1 MLDYVV
7 MPIIGNCWG
16 EKKGLLVVYE
26 NKIVLCDKFFVIL
39 HWRFFIQLNRDEE
52 QLILECI

>member
-1 MLDYVV
+1 MLLCQLLEIV
-7 MPIIGNCWG
+7 G
-16 EKKGLLVVYE
+16 EKKKGLLVVYE
-26 NKIVLCDKFFVIL
+26 NKIVLYDKFFVIL